1 METDCK
7 SISNQKNESN
17 PSYNWKDVTLEF
29 FDSIKGNMIII
40 VLQTEYI
47 NIFVRDLFSFY
58 TTIL

>member
-17 PSYNWKDVTLEF
+17 PSYNWKDVTPEF
-29 FDSIKGNMIII
+29 FDSIKGNIIII

-47 NIFVRDLFSFY
+47 NIFVEDLFSFY